1 MHSPVTYCMVLVSY
15 MSGKVFSWTASSPRH
30 AAPCSAEPK
39 RDLCRGSHQPRG
51 EIVNDP
57 EDRHALVVGDRAHR
71 IVGLL
76 VSGGAPPERASR
88 TIALARTAQSI
99 FQEYPVTYRPREALF
114 QAVTAAGVYL
124 SRFHPRTQD
133 WSLLGV
139 ELVSGSSRFDLVYES
154 RHGVLIDELKLGQGR
169 SGESLVRTQI
179 DKYVQ
184 RGAEMWGDHFLG
196 VRMCSVHE
204 PARARFFPP
213 KSRRSALLSECGS
226 LVLPE
231 IR

>member
-1 MHSPVTYCMVLVSY
+1 M
-15 MSGKVFSWTASSPRH
+15 
-30 AAPCSAEPK
+30 
-39 RDLCRGSHQPRG
+39 
-51 EIVNDP
+51 NDP
-57 EDRHALVVGDRAHR
+57 EDRHSLVVGDRAHR
-71 IVGLL
+71 IVGQL
-76 VSGGAPPERASR
+76 VSGGVPPERAAR

-99 FQEYPVTYRPREALF
+99 FQEYPVTYRPRETLF

-124 SRFHPRTQD
+124 SRFHPRTRD

-169 SGESLVRTQI
+169 TGESLVRAQI
-179 DKYVQ
+179 DKYVR
-184 RGAEMWGDHFLG
+184 RGTEMWGDHFLG

-204 PARARFFPP
+204 PSRARFFPQT
-213 KSRRSALLSECGS
+213 SRRSSLLATCD
-226 LVLPE
+226 LPVLPE

>member
-1 MHSPVTYCMVLVSY
+1 MNH
-15 MSGKVFSWTASSPRH
+15 
-30 AAPCSAEPK
+30 
-39 RDLCRGSHQPRG
+39 
-51 EIVNDP
+51 P
-57 EDRHALVVGDRAHR
+57 EDRHSLVVGDRAHR
-71 IVGLL
+71 IVGQL
-76 VSGGAPPERASR
+76 VTIGVPPERAAR
-88 TIALARTAQSI
+88 TIALARTAQVI
-99 FQEYPVTYRPREALF
+99 FHDYPVAYRPREALF

-169 SGESLVRTQI
+169 SGESLVREQI
-179 DKYVQ
+179 DKYVK
-184 RGAEMWGDHFLG
+184 RGSEMWGERFLG

-204 PARARFFPP
+204 PARARFFPQ
-213 KSRRSALLSECGS
+213 KSRRSSLLASCD
-226 LVLPE
+226 LRVLPE